1 MTIDR
6 EDRPDSTHSR
16 RREKGISRSTY
27 VSKDDQSR
35 REHQDVQPELGWV
48 GILATDEPRIPMSI
62 IDGVIMSK

>member
-16 RREKGISRSTY
+16 RGEKGISGSTY

-35 REHQDVQPELGWV
+35 REHQDVQAELGWV
-48 GILATDEPRIPMSI
+48 RYPGYR
-62 IDGVIMSK
+62 

>member
-35 REHQDVQPELGWV
+35 GEHQDVQPELGWV